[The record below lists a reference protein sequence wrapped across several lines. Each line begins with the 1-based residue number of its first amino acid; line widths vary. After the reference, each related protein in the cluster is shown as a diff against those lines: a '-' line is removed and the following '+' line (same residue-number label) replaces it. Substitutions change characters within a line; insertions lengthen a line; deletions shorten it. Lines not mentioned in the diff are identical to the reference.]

1 MGETVF
7 AHNLRF
13 YREKAGFTQQEFS
26 QMLNI
31 SRQAYSNY
39 ENGKRVPTLDIVCAL
54 AQFYGISI
62 DELIGRSAPVVSDI
76 PLNHEE
82 RYIIYVYR
90 KQTERKKEQMLS
102 MVRTYQQE

>member
-1 MGETVF
+1 MNQLL
-7 AHNLRF
+7 AHRLKEFRL
-13 YREKAGFTQQEFS
+13 AGHYTQSYVSS
-26 QMLNI
+26 QIHL
-31 SRQAYSNY
+31 SRSAYSNY